1 MHELFG
7 VSLTTIAILMVVIFI
22 LTGLA
27 VTALALRYRII
38 FKLGVR
44 NIPRHPTQTALIV
57 VGLMLSTIII
67 TAAFGTGDT
76 VVYTI
81 RSLAAE
87 SLGNTDVVVT
97 VPSRKADPNSGYF
110 DFSRF
115 DEISAA
121 LSDAHVDGML
131 PVIYEDVPLF
141 NPYQLLSAP
150 SVRLFAPGPQYAGYT
165 DLITVD
171 GERVSLDDL
180 GPNDVYIDES
190 TAEELLADAGDQLVL
205 FLGSEPNYVRLAGVV
220 KDASCGSL
228 TFVLLPLERAQDL
241 FNRPGQINGVYIS
254 NSGGELDGAAF
265 SDEITRELELTLQE
279 TDLEVNAVKK
289 DVLHD
294 ADMSGAVLTGIFL
307 LFGLFCVAAGILLV
321 FLIFVMLAA
330 ARKSEMGMARA
341 VGTKR
346 SQLIEMFVFEG
357 VVYDLMASVVGVGLG
372 VALTYAIAGVMA
384 RVVRDY
390 EIDIAVHVEPR
401 SLVVAFTLG
410 MLVTFITV
418 TLASWRVSR
427 LNIVRA
433 IRDIPEPPTERAG
446 RRTLNLGLAVGAF
459 GFVLSVI
466 GVALSQVA
474 PVYLGVALVIMGVA
488 LIARWRGFAERQVFT
503 LAGVVLVGWS
513 LVPIDVFESTFGG
526 LDMGMEMFFFAGV
539 IMVLGAVWVVS
550 YNMDV
555 VLHLLVGIVGRF
567 KNATPVLRS
576 AMAYPMKN
584 RLRTGLT
591 MAMFAL
597 VIFTIV
603 FMSVVIRADA
613 AVLSDTE
620 SVGGGYDVLANVN
633 WNSPISGT
641 DIEETMAEKGFKPD
655 EFQAVAGIS
664 SVPLE
669 IRQTAAKNEEWKQ
682 YLVHGVD
689 STFLESNGFNFS
701 VMARGYSSARE
712 VWLALRD
719 NPGLAVISADA
730 VPSKSPM
737 SISYG
742 EGFRVEGI
750 YQEDPDLSPFEIQ
763 VRATYTGLGT
773 IEKNLT
779 VIGVLQ
785 SVSSVNVGIYTSQ
798 QTVDEAAAPFLVVPV
813 TTYLFKLADGV
824 DAAATAKALEAAF
837 RGNGMQAESVDDQLR
852 EAARV
857 NYTVNSLLTGFMG
870 LGVVIG
876 IAGLGVIS
884 SRAVVE
890 RRHQIGILRA
900 IGFKRSSV
908 QASFLLESS
917 IVSSLGILIGTL
929 LALALS
935 YQVLDDLKD
944 TIENV
949 QFQIPWVEMAV
960 IAGVSWCASM
970 LMTLIPAWQVSK
982 IYPAEALRY
991 E

>member
-7 VSLTTIAILMVVIFI
+7 VSLTTIATAMVVSFVLI
-22 LTGLA
+22 GG
-27 VTALALRYRII
+27 VVVVLALRHRII

-57 VGLMLSTIII
+57 IGLMLSTIII

-76 VVYTI
+76 VVYTL
-81 RSLAAE
+81 RSMAAK
-87 SLGNTDVVVT
+87 SLGNTDEVVM
-97 VPSRKADPNSGYF
+97 VPSRKADPDSGYF
-110 DFSRF
+110 DYARF
-115 DEISAA
+115 EEISSA
-121 LSDAHVDGML
+121 LSRAPVDGVV

-165 DLITVD
+165 DLVTVG
-171 GERVSLDDL
+171 GERVSLADL
-180 GPNDVYIDES
+180 GPGDIYVDAS
-190 TAEELLADAGDQLVL
+190 TAEDLLADVGSQLVL
-205 FLGSEPNYVRLAGVV
+205 FIGSEPNYVRLAGVV
-220 KDASCGSL
+220 EGASCGSPNYI
-228 TFVLLPLERAQDL
+228 LLPLAGAQDL
-241 FNRPGQINGVYIS
+241 FHRPGQINGVYVS
-254 NSGGELDGAAF
+254 NRGGPLDGAGF
-265 SDEITRELELTLQE
+265 TDEVTGALEPVLEGTG
-279 TDLEVNAVKK
+279 LEVNEVKK
-289 DVLHD
+289 DILHD
-294 ADMSGAVLTGIFL
+294 ADMSGAVLTAIFL

-341 VGTKR
+341 IGTR
-346 SQLIEMFVFEG
+346 RGQLVQMFVFEG
-357 VVYDLMASVVGVGLG
+357 VVYDLVASVVGVGLG
-372 VALTYAIAGVMA
+372 VGLTYAISGVMA

-390 EIDIAVHVEPR
+390 PIEISVHVEPR

-427 LNIVRA
+427 LNIVHA
-433 IRDIPEPPTERAG
+433 IRDVPEPPAERAG
-446 RRTLNLGLAVGAF
+446 RRTLELGLAVGAVGCGLLAF
-459 GFVLSVI
+459 GVLI
-466 GVALSQVA
+466 RQAAG
-474 PVYLGVALVIMGVA
+474 VYLGVALVIMGMA
-488 LIARWRGFAERQVFT
+488 LVARWRGFAERWVFT
-503 LAGVVLVGWS
+503 LAGMVLVGWS
-513 LVPIDVFESTFGG
+513 LVPIDSFETAFGG
-526 LDMGMEMFFFAGV
+526 LSMGMEMFFFAGV

-550 YNMDV
+550 YNLDV
-555 VLHLLVGIVGRF
+555 VLHVLVGLAGRF
-567 KNATPVLRS
+567 QSATPVLRS

-603 FMSVVIRADA
+603 FMSVVIQADA
-613 AVLSDTE
+613 AVLSDTR
-620 SVGGGYDVLANVN
+620 SVGGGYDILANVN
-633 WNSPISGT
+633 WNSPIAGR
-641 DIEETMAEKGFKPD
+641 DIEQVMQQKGFQSSD
-655 EFQAVAGIS
+655 FEAVAGIS

-669 IRQTAAKNEEWKQ
+669 VTQPEAGTGEWKQ
-682 YLVHGVD
+682 YLVHGLD
-689 STFLESNGFNFS
+689 STFLETNGFTFT
-701 VMARGYSSARE
+701 VMARGYRSPRE

-730 VPSKSPM
+730 VPSRSPM
-737 SISYG
+737 SFSYG
-742 EGFRVEGI
+742 DGFRLEGFF
-750 YQEDPDLSPFEIQ
+750 QEDADMSPVEVQ
-763 VRATYTGLGT
+763 VRAEYPGVGT
-773 IEKNLT
+773 VEKGLT

-785 SVSSVNVGIYTSQ
+785 SVSTANVGIYTSQ
-798 QTVDEAAAPFLVVPV
+798 QTVDEAAAPYLAVPV
-813 TTYLFKLADGV
+813 TTYLFKLAEGV
-824 DAAATAKALEAAF
+824 DAVAMARSLETAF
-837 RGNGMQAESVDDQLR
+837 RENGMQADSIDAHLR

-857 NYTVNSLLTGFMG
+857 NYTINSLLTGFMG

-884 SRAVVE
+884 TRAVVE

-908 QASFLLESS
+908 QLSFLLESS
-917 IVSSLGILIGTL
+917 IVASLGILIGTL

-935 YQVLDDLKD
+935 YQVLNDLKN

-949 QFQIPWVEMAV
+949 QFQIPWVEMLV

-970 LMTLIPAWQVSK
+970 LMTLVPAWQVSK
-982 IYPAEALRY
+982 IYPADALRY

>member
-7 VSLTTIAILMVVIFI
+7 VSLTTIAMVMVIIFL

-27 VTALALRYRII
+27 LVALALRYRII

-81 RSLAAE
+81 RSLASE
-87 SLGNTDVVVT
+87 SLGNTDEAVT

-110 DFSRF
+110 DYGRF
-115 DEISAA
+115 DEIEAA
-121 LSDAHVDGML
+121 LAGAPVDGVV
-131 PVIYEDVPLF
+131 PVIYEDIPLW
-141 NPYQLLSAP
+141 NPYQLLNAP
-150 SVRLFAPGPQYAGYT
+150 NVRLFAPGPQYAGYT
-165 DLITVD
+165 ELATLD
-171 GERVSLDDL
+171 GRRVSLEDL
-180 GPNDVYIDES
+180 GPNEVYIDET
-190 TAEELLADAGDQLVL
+190 TAEDLLAEAGDQLVL
-205 FLGSEPNYVRLAGVV
+205 FVGSEPNYVRLAAVV
-220 KDASCGSL
+220 KGASCGSL
-228 TFVLLPLERAQDL
+228 SFVLVPLDRAQDL
-241 FNRPGQINGVYIS
+241 FHRPGQINGVYIS
-254 NSGGELDGAAF
+254 NSGGALEGAAHT
-265 SDEITRELELTLQE
+265 DEIARRVEPVLEG
-279 TDLEVNAVKK
+279 TDLEVNEVKK
-289 DVLHD
+289 DTLHD
-294 ADMSGAVLTGIFL
+294 ADMSGAVLTAIFL

-341 VGTKR
+341 IGTSR
-346 SQLIEMFVFEG
+346 NQLVEMFVFEG
-357 VVYDLMASVVGVGLG
+357 VVYDLLASLVGVGLG
-372 VALTYAIAGVMA
+372 VGLTYAIAGAMA

-390 EIDIAVHVEPR
+390 PVDISVHVEPR
-401 SLVVAFTLG
+401 SMVVAFTLG

-433 IRDIPEPPTERAG
+433 IRDIPEPPMERAG
-446 RRTLNLGLAVGAF
+446 RRTLGLGLLLGVFGGVLAVLGV
-459 GFVLSVI
+459 VL
-466 GVALSQVA
+466 GQVA
-474 PVYLGVALVIMGVA
+474 PVYLGVALVIMAVA
-488 LIARWRGFAERQVFT
+488 LVARWRGFAERRVFT
-503 LAGVVLVGWS
+503 LAGVLLVGWS
-513 LVPIDVFESTFGG
+513 LVPIDTVESFFGG
-526 LDMGMEMFFFAGV
+526 LSMGMEMFFFAGLV
-539 IMVLGAVWVVS
+539 MVLGAVWVVS
-550 YNMDV
+550 YNLDV
-555 VLHLLVGIVGRF
+555 LLRLLVGLAGRF
-567 KNATPVLRS
+567 QNATPVLRS

-613 AVLSDTE
+613 AVLSDTA

-633 WNSPISGT
+633 WNSPIAGGEIQ
-641 DIEETMAEKGFKPD
+641 DIMVEKGFKAAD
-655 EFQAVAGIS
+655 IVAVAGVS

-669 IRQTAAKNEEWKQ
+669 IRQPGARAEDWKQ

-689 STFLESNGFNFS
+689 PTFMETNGFTFS

-712 VWLALRD
+712 IWLALRD

-730 VPSKSPM
+730 VPSRSPM

-742 EGFRVEGI
+742 EGFKVEGL
-750 YQEDPDLSPFEIQ
+750 YQEDPDLSPFDVQ
-763 VRATYTGLGT
+763 VRAAYTGLGA
-773 IEKNLT
+773 IEKDLT

-785 SVSSVNVGIYTSQ
+785 SVSSVNVGVYTSK
-798 QTVDEAAAPFLVVPV
+798 QTVDQAAAPYLIVPL
-813 TTYLFKLADGV
+813 TTYLFQLADGV
-824 DAAATAKALEAAF
+824 DAAAMARELEGAF
-837 RGNGMQAESVDDQLR
+837 RENGMQAESIDEQLR

-857 NYTVNSLLTGFMG
+857 NYTVNSLLTGFLG

-917 IVSSLGILIGTL
+917 IVASLGVLIGTL

-949 QFQIPWVEMAV
+949 EFQIPWVEMTI
-960 IAGVSWCASM
+960 IAGVSWIASM

>member
-7 VSLTTIAILMVVIFI
+7 VSLTAIAVVLGVIFVV
-22 LTGLA
+22 TGL
-27 VTALALRYRII
+27 VVLGLALRHRIM

-44 NIPRHPTQTALIV
+44 NIPRHPTQTTLIV
-57 VGLMLSTIII
+57 IGLMLSTIII

-76 VVYTI
+76 VVHTI
-81 RSLAAE
+81 RSMAAQ
-87 SLGNTDVVVT
+87 SLGNTDEVVT
-97 VPSRKADPNSGYF
+97 VRSRTADPNLGYF
-110 DFSRF
+110 DYHRF
-115 DEISAA
+115 EEISSA
-121 LSDAHVDGML
+121 LSGARTDGLL
-131 PVIYEDVPLF
+131 PVIHEDVSLF
-141 NPYQLLSAP
+141 NPYKLLNAP

-165 DLITVD
+165 DLMTLD
-171 GERVSLDDL
+171 GQPVSLGGL
-180 GPNDVYIDES
+180 GPDEVYIDES
-190 TAEELLADAGDQLVL
+190 TADELLAGVGDQLVL
-205 FLGSEPNYVRLAGVV
+205 FVGSQPNYVRLAAVV
-220 KDASCGSL
+220 KGASCGSL
-228 TFVLLPLERAQDL
+228 NFVLVPLDRAQG
-241 FNRPGQINGVYIS
+241 FFHRPGQINGVYIS
-254 NSGGELDGAAF
+254 NNGGALEGAAF
-265 SDEITRELELTLQE
+265 SDDIAQRLAPTLAG
-279 TDLEVNAVKK
+279 TDLEVNLVKK
-289 DVLHD
+289 DTLHD
-294 ADMSGAVLTGIFL
+294 ADMSGAVITAIFL

-341 VGTKR
+341 VGTR
-346 SQLIEMFVFEG
+346 RNQLVMMFVFEG
-357 VVYDLMASVVGVGLG
+357 VLYDLMASVVGVGLG
-372 VALTYAIAGVMA
+372 VGLTYAIAGAMA

-390 EIDIAVHVEPR
+390 PITIAVHVEPR

-410 MLVTFITV
+410 MLVTFMTV
-418 TLASWRVSR
+418 TAASWRVSR
-427 LNIVRA
+427 LNIVHA
-433 IRDIPEPPTERAG
+433 IRDVPETPTERAG
-446 RRTLNLGLAVGAF
+446 RRTLGLGLALVAMG
-459 GFVLSVI
+459 GLLSVF
-466 GVALSQVA
+466 GVVIAQVA
-474 PVYLGVALVIMGVA
+474 PVYLGVALAVMGVA
-488 LIARWRGFAERQVFT
+488 LVARWRGFAERGVFT
-503 LAGVVLVGWS
+503 LAGILLVAWS
-513 LVPIDVFESTFGG
+513 LVPIDVFESVFGG
-526 LDMGMEMFFFAGV
+526 LNMGMEMFFFVGV
-539 IMVLGAVWVVS
+539 TMVLGAVWVVS
-550 YNMDV
+550 YNLDI
-555 VLHLLVGIVGRF
+555 VLHALEAVAGRL

-613 AVLSDTE
+613 AVLADTRA
-620 SVGGGYDVLANVN
+620 VGGGYDVLASVN
-633 WNSPISGT
+633 WSSPIAGGNIQDAMT
-641 DIEETMAEKGFKPD
+641 EKGFKASD
-655 EFQAVAGIS
+655 FVAVAGIS

-669 IRQTAAKNEEWKQ
+669 IRQKAASVADWKQ
-682 YLVHGVD
+682 YLVHGLD
-689 STFLESNGFNFS
+689 RAFMETNGFNFI
-701 VMARGYSSARE
+701 VMARGYRSARE
-712 VWLALRD
+712 IWLTLRD

-730 VPSKSPM
+730 VPSRSPM
-737 SISYG
+737 SFSYG
-742 EGFRVEGI
+742 DGFRVDGI
-750 YQEDPDLSPFEIQ
+750 YQEDGDFSPFEVQ

-773 IEKNLT
+773 IERNLT

-785 SVSSVNVGIYTSQ
+785 SVSNVSVGVYTSQ
-798 QTVDEAAAPFLVVPV
+798 QTVDEAAAPYLTVPV
-813 TTYLFKLADGV
+813 TTYLFKLAEGV
-824 DAAATAKALEAAF
+824 DAAAMANSLESAF
-837 RGNGMQAESVDDQLR
+837 RENGMQAGSIDDQLR

-884 SRAVVE
+884 GRAVVE

-908 QASFLLESS
+908 QVSFLLESS
-917 IVSSLGILIGTL
+917 IVASLGILIGTL

-935 YQVLDDLKD
+935 YQVLNDLKQ

-970 LMTLIPAWQVSK
+970 LMTLIPAWQVSQ